1 MLLTKPKTPKLKK
14 PAGYI
19 IYRGASMLDGAPI
32 VVVALTN
39 STNVKT
45 GNMVQTYILVDN
57 GRSPVDNARDLLDA
71 SICGDC
77 KHRRGTGGA
86 CYVNLGQG
94 ARAVAAAI
102 VAGNYPADLMA
113 AQSAATGRMVRLG
126 TYGDPAAVPANIWRT
141 LLAKA
146 EGRTGYTHQW
156 QTGKA
161 GADIM
166 ALCMASADNAQ
177 ERAAAK
183 AAGFRTFRVRAA
195 SEAIAAG
202 EFICPASEEGN
213 RRKLCSECGACDGGL
228 NSRRADPVIIVHGSI
243 KNRFI
248 PITSI

>member
-1 MLLTKPKTPKLKK
+1 MQTKLKTKK
-14 PAGYI
+14 PAGFI
-19 IYRGASMLDGAPI
+19 IYRGASLLDGAPI

-39 STNVKT
+39 SSNVKT

-77 KHRRGTGGA
+77 KHRRGLGGA

-102 VAGNYPADLMA
+102 VAGNYPADILA
-113 AQSAATGRMVRLG
+113 AQSAAAGRMVRLG

-141 LLAKA
+141 LLANA
-146 EGRTGYTHQW
+146 AGNTGYTHQW

-166 ALCMASADNAQ
+166 ALCMASADNAA

-183 AAGFRTFRVRAA
+183 ALGYRTFRVRAEN
-195 SEAIAAG
+195 EAAEAG
-202 EFICPASEEGN
+202 EFICPASEEAG
-213 RRKLCSECGACDGGL
+213 RRKLCGECGACDGGL

-243 KNRFI
+243 KSRFI
-248 PITSI
+248 PIKSI

>member
-1 MLLTKPKTPKLKK
+1 MLLPKPKTPKAKK
-14 PAGYI
+14 PAGFI
-19 IYRGASMLDGAPI
+19 IYRGASLLDGAPI

-39 STNVKT
+39 SSNVKT

-77 KHRRGTGGA
+77 KHRRGLGGA

-102 VAGNYPADLMA
+102 VAGNYPADILA

-141 LLAKA
+141 LLANA
-146 EGRTGYTHQW
+146 AGNTGYTHQW

-166 ALCMASADNAQ
+166 ALCMASADNAA
-177 ERAAAK
+177 ERDAAK
-183 AAGFRTFRVRAA
+183 ALGYRTFRVRAEN
-195 SEAIAAG
+195 EAMAAG
-202 EFICPASEEGN
+202 EFICPASEEAG
-213 RRKLCSECGACDGGL
+213 RKKLCGECGACDGGL
-228 NSRRADPVIIVHGSI
+228 NTRRADPVIIVHGSI
-243 KNRFI
+243 KSRFI
-248 PITSI
+248 PIKSI

>member
-1 MLLTKPKTPKLKK
+1 MTSTKK
-14 PAGYI
+14 PAGFI

-57 GRSPVDNARDLLDA
+57 GRSPVDNARSLADV

-77 KHRRGTGGA
+77 KHRRGIGGA

-102 VAGNYPADLMA
+102 VAGNYPADILA
-113 AQSAATGRMVRLG
+113 AQSAAAGRMVRLG
-126 TYGDPAAVPANIWRT
+126 TYGDPAAVPAYIWQA
-141 LLAKA
+141 LISKA
-146 EGRTGYTHQW
+146 AGHTGYSHQW
-156 QTGKA
+156 QNGKA

-166 ALCMASADNAQ
+166 ALCMASADNAM

-183 AAGFRTFRVRAA
+183 AAGYRTFRVRAA
-195 SEAIAAG
+195 SEPVLAG
-202 EFICPASEEGN
+202 EFLCPASEEAGK
-213 RRKLCSECGACDGGL
+213 RKLCGECGACDGGM
-228 NSRRADPVIIVHGSI
+228 NTRRADPVIIAHGSL
-243 KNRFI
+243 KGRFI
-248 PITSI
+248 PIMAAA

>member
-1 MLLTKPKTPKLKK
+1 MLLPTPKTPKAKK
-14 PAGYI
+14 PSGFI
-19 IYRGASMLDGAPI
+19 IYRGASQLDGAPI

-57 GRSPVDNARDLLDA
+57 GRSPIDNARSLADA

-77 KHRRGTGGA
+77 KHRTGLGGA

-102 VAGNYPADLMA
+102 VAGNYPADILA

-141 LLAKA
+141 LLANA
-146 EGRTGYTHQW
+146 QGHTGYSHQW

-166 ALCMASADNAQ
+166 ALCMASADNAE

-183 AAGFRTFRVRAA
+183 AAGYRTFRVRAA
-195 SEAIAAG
+195 DEAMAAG
-202 EFICPASEEGN
+202 EFVCPASKEAGQK
-213 RRKLCSECGACDGGL
+213 KLCGECGACDGGI
-228 NSRRADPVIIVHGSI
+228 NSRRADPVIIAHGALKGRFISI
-243 KNRFI
+243 KAA
-248 PITSI
+248 

>member
-1 MLLTKPKTPKLKK
+1 MLLQKPKTPKAKK
-14 PAGYI
+14 PSGYV

-39 STNVKT
+39 STNAKT

-57 GRSPVDNARDLLDA
+57 GRSPIDNARSLADV

-77 KHRRGTGGA
+77 KHRTGTGGA

-102 VAGNYPADLMA
+102 VSGNYPADILA
-113 AQSAATGRMVRLG
+113 AQSAAAGRMVRLG

-146 EGRTGYTHQW
+146 EGHTGYSHQW

-166 ALCMASADNAQ
+166 ALCMASADNAA

-183 AAGFRTFRVRAA
+183 ALGYRTFRVRAEN
-195 SEAIAAG
+195 EAAEAG
-202 EFICPASEEGN
+202 EFICPASAEGG
-213 RRKLCSECGACDGGL
+213 RRKLCGECGACDGGL
-228 NSRRADPVIIVHGSI
+228 NSRRADPVIIAHGTLKGRFISI
-243 KNRFI
+243 K
-248 PITSI
+248 SI

>member
-1 MLLTKPKTPKLKK
+1 MLLTKPKTPKK

-39 STNVKT
+39 SSNVKT
-45 GNMVQTYILVDN
+45 GDMVQTYILVDN

-77 KHRRGTGGA
+77 KHRRGLGGA

-102 VAGNYPADLMA
+102 VAGNYPADILA
-113 AQSAATGRMVRLG
+113 AQNAAAGRMVRLG

-146 EGRTGYTHQW
+146 GGHTGYSHQW

-166 ALCMASADNAQ
+166 ALCMASADNES

-183 AAGFRTFRVRAA
+183 ALGYRTFRVRADN
-195 SEAIAAG
+195 EAIAAG
-202 EFICPASEEGN
+202 EFICPASTEGGK
-213 RRKLCSECGACDGGL
+213 RKLCADCGACDGGL
-228 NSRRADPVIIVHGSI
+228 NTRRADPVIIAHGSL
-243 KNRFI
+243 KGRFI
-248 PITSI
+248 SIKSI